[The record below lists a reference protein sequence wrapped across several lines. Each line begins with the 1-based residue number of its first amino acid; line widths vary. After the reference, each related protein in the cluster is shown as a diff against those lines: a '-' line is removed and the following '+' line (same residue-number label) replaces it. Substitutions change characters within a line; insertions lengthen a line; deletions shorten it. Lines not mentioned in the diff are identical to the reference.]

1 MNTSLYIYAVF
12 IVTSVA
18 FMLLFEALKKNEFS
32 YLDIFSHVKIE
43 PGVMVPVGLA
53 N

>member
-1 MNTSLYIYAVF
+1 MHTSLHIYAVY
-12 IVTSVA
+12 IVPSVA
-18 FMLLFEALKKNEFS
+18 FMLLFQALKKNEFS
-32 YLDIFSHVKIE
+32 YRDIFPHVKIE